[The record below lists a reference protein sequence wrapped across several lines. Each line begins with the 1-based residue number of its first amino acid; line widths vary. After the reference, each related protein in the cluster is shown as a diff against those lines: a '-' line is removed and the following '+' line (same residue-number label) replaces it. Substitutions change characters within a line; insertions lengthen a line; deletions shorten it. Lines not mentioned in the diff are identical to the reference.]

1 MMERFDAALIE
12 DNLPSGTPVLLAFSG
27 GGDSRAALSVLA
39 EHCAR
44 VGRPLGA
51 AHLDHAIRPA
61 SAEDAAFCAAVCAEL
76 GVTFHTRRVD
86 VPAMAEGGLGLEEAA
101 RNARYAFFAELMA
114 EQGYGA
120 VITAHQADDNL
131 ETMLMRLVR
140 GSGLRGLCGIPPV
153 RPLGSGLLL
162 RPFLRVSRAE
172 MEEYLHRHGLVYLT
186 DETNTDRTYLRNR
199 LRAEVI
205 PVLSACNPTLLCR
218 TADTAEALRADA
230 AYLEQ
235 AAEQLYETLPTPNCA
250 PADWLREQPDAMRRR
265 LFLLLYRGSGGSGM
279 PEQTH
284 FRALDRLLA
293 EGRQSSSLSLPG
305 AVTARLDG
313 GELTFFPEKAECP
326 PPDAD
331 WQMPARQGRVEIPE
345 LGALLC
351 LGEGEEMGKFVNNL
365 AEGANIYRLFINRCL
380 NFDKII
386 GWPHWRL
393 RRAGDCILLGGH
405 HRSVKKLLS
414 AAGIPVAL
422 RERLPIL
429 CDEEGI
435 VFLPGVGLRDGLDGG
450 SSTLAVIFP
459 RDAGKQCKQERK

>member
-12 DNLPSGTPVLLAFSG
+12 ENLPSGVPVLLAFSG

-39 EHCAR
+39 GHCAR

-61 SAEDAAFCAAVCAEL
+61 SVEDAAFCAAVCAEL

-140 GSGLRGLCGIPPV
+140 GSGLRGLCGIPPM

-172 MEEYLHRHGLVYLT
+172 MEEYLNRHGLAYLT

-205 PVLSACNPTLLCR
+205 PVLSACNPTMLCR
-218 TADTAEALRADA
+218 AADTAEALRADA

-250 PADWLREQPDAMRRR
+250 PADWLRSQPDAMRRR
-265 LFLLLYRGSGGSGM
+265 LYLLLYRGGGGSGM

-284 FRALDRLLA
+284 FRALDRLL
-293 EGRQSSSLSLPG
+293 EGERQPASLSLPG
-305 AVTARLDG
+305 AVTARLERGELAFFPG
-313 GELTFFPEKAECP
+313 GECP
-326 PPDAD
+326 LPHAD
-331 WQMPARQGRVEIPE
+331 WQMPARKGRVEVPE

-351 LGEGEEMGKFVNNL
+351 LGEGEEMGEFVNNL
-365 AEGANIYRLFINRCL
+365 ARGANIYRLFINRCL

-393 RRAGDCILLGGH
+393 RRAGDRILLGGH
-405 HRSVKKLLS
+405 HRSVKKLRS
-414 AAGIPVAL
+414 AAGIPVTL
-422 RERLPIL
+422 RGRLPIL

-435 VFLPGVGLRDGLDGG
+435 VFLPGVGLRDGLGDG
-450 SSTLAVIFP
+450 SVTLAVIFP
-459 RDAGKQCKQERK
+459 QDADEQCKHERK

>member
-12 DNLPSGTPVLLAFSG
+12 DSLEPGVPVLLAFSG

-61 SAEDAAFCAAVCAEL
+61 SAEDAAFCAAVCAEM
-76 GVTFHTRRVD
+76 GVSFHTRRVD
-86 VPAMAEGGLGLEEAA
+86 VPALAAGKGLEEAA
-101 RNARYAFFAELMA
+101 REARYAFFEELMA
-114 EQGYGA
+114 EHGYGA

-172 MEEYLHRHGLVYLT
+172 MEEYLRCRGLTYLT

-205 PVLSACNPTLLCR
+205 PVLSACNPMLLCR
-218 TADTAEALRADA
+218 AADTADSLRADA
-230 AYLEQ
+230 VYLEQ
-235 AAEQLYETLPTPNCA
+235 AADRLYATLSAHDRA
-250 PADWLREQPDAMRRR
+250 PASWLKEQPPAMRRR
-265 LFLLLYRGSGGSGM
+265 LYLALYRGSGGCGM

-293 EGRQSSSLSLPG
+293 EGRQPAYLSLPG
-305 AVTARLDG
+305 SITARLEG
-313 GELTFFPEKAECP
+313 NMLTFLPGGVCP
-326 PPDAD
+326 LSDTD
-331 WQMPARQGRVEIPE
+331 WQMPAERGRAEASEI
-345 LGALLC
+345 GALLC
-351 LGEGEEMGKFVNNL
+351 LGDEEEIGEFVNNL
-365 AEGANIYRLFINRCL
+365 ADDTNIYRLFINRCL

-386 GWPHWRL
+386 GWPYWRL
-393 RRAGDCILLGGH
+393 RQAGDRILLGGH

-422 RERLPIL
+422 RSRLPIL

-450 SSTLAVIFP
+450 SIILAVIFP
-459 RDAGKQCKQERK
+459 QDAGEQCKHERK

>member
-12 DNLPSGTPVLLAFSG
+12 ENLPSGVPVLLAFSG

-39 EHCAR
+39 GHCAR

-61 SAEDAAFCAAVCAEL
+61 SAEDAVFCAAVCAEL

-101 RNARYAFFAELMA
+101 RNARYTFFAELMA

-140 GSGLRGLCGIPPV
+140 GSGLRGLCGIPPM

-172 MEEYLHRHGLVYLT
+172 MEEYLNRHGLAYLT

-218 TADTAEALRADA
+218 AADTAEALRADA

-250 PADWLREQPDAMRRR
+250 PADWLRSQPDAMRRR
-265 LFLLLYRGSGGSGM
+265 LYLLLYRGGGGSGM

-284 FRALDRLLA
+284 FRALDRLL
-293 EGRQSSSLSLPG
+293 EGERQPASLSLPG
-305 AVTARLDG
+305 AVTARLERGELAFFPG
-313 GELTFFPEKAECP
+313 GECP
-326 PPDAD
+326 LPHAD
-331 WQMPARQGRVEIPE
+331 WQMPARKGRVEVPE

-351 LGEGEEMGKFVNNL
+351 LGEGEEMGEFVNNL
-365 AEGANIYRLFINRCL
+365 ARGANIYRLFINRCL

-393 RRAGDCILLGGH
+393 RRAGDRILLGGH

-414 AAGIPVAL
+414 AAGIPVTL
-422 RERLPIL
+422 RGRLPIL

-435 VFLPGVGLRDGLDGG
+435 VFLPGVGLRDGLGDG
-450 SSTLAVIFP
+450 SVTLAVIFP
-459 RDAGKQCKQERK
+459 QDADEQCKHERK

>member
-12 DNLPSGTPVLLAFSG
+12 ENLPSGMPVLLAFSG
-27 GGDSRAALSVLA
+27 GGDSRAALAVLA

-86 VPAMAEGGLGLEEAA
+86 VPALAAGKCLEEAA
-101 RNARYAFFAELMA
+101 RDARYAFFAEVMA
-114 EQGYGA
+114 EHGYGA

-140 GSGLRGLCGIPPV
+140 GSGLRGLCGIPPM
-153 RPLGSGLLL
+153 RALGHGLLL

-172 MEEYLHRHGLVYLT
+172 MEEYLHRHGLAYLT

-205 PVLSACNPTLLCR
+205 PVLSACNPTLLHR

-230 AYLEQ
+230 VYLEE
-235 AAEQLYETLPTPNCA
+235 AAQKLYETLPIPNCA
-250 PADWLREQPDAMRRR
+250 PADWLRSQPDAMRRR
-265 LFLLLYRGSGGSGM
+265 LYLLLYRGGGGSGM

-284 FRALDRLLA
+284 FRALDRLLGK
-293 EGRQSSSLSLPG
+293 GRQPGSLSLPG
-305 AVTARLDG
+305 AMTARLEG
-313 GELTFFPEKAECP
+313 GELAFFPEGADRP
-326 PPDAD
+326 LPDAD
-331 WQMPARQGRVEIPE
+331 WQMPARQGRVEVPE
-345 LGALLC
+345 LGAMLC
-351 LGEGEEMGKFVNNL
+351 MEDEEKMGEFVNNF
-365 AEGANIYRLFINRCL
+365 ARGVNIYRLFINRCL
-380 NFDKII
+380 NSDKII
-386 GWPHWRL
+386 GWPYWRL
-393 RRAGDCILLGGH
+393 RRAGDRILFGGH

-414 AAGIPVAL
+414 AAGIPVEL
-422 RERLPIL
+422 RGRLPIL

-435 VFLPGVGLRDGLDGG
+435 VFLPGVGLRDGLAGG
-450 SSTLAVIFP
+450 SVALAVIFP
-459 RDAGKQCKQERK
+459 QDAGKQCKQERK